1 MIENFRHIA
10 YCVEDIESAIIFFED
25 LGGTLVSSDLE
36 QGVFI
41 ESLLGVPGV
50 IIKTCKLHFLK
61 GERLELMEFVSPQN
75 YLDSDSKPKNR
86 MTGTGLHHIA
96 FTVDNLE
103 VAIEIVIRHGG
114 KILGEVVTPG
124 SGHSV
129 HAVRSK
135 HIYMIDPFGSLL
147 HLAEDI

>member
-10 YCVEDIESAIIFFED
+10 FCVEDIDTATVFYKE

-36 QGVFI
+36 EGVFI

-50 IIKTCKLHFLK
+50 IIKTCKLHFK
-61 GERLELMEFVSPQN
+61 GGERLELMEFVAPQN
-75 YLDSDSKPKNR
+75 KLDSESMPQTL
-86 MTGTGLHHIA
+86 MTKTGLHHIA

-103 VAIEIVIRHGG
+103 VAINIVIGHGG
-114 KILGEVVTPG
+114 KVVG
-124 SGHSV
+124 SVVRPDSEHSV

-135 HIYMIDPFGSLL
+135 HVYMIDPFGSLL